1 MRTTRSIRNR
11 GRRSKKE
18 PIDLDITS
26 LLDILVIMLVFLLK
40 SYNATGIILN
50 IPEDIKLPTSASSD
64 INTQGV
70 VVQVSEKKIWVDDE
84 VVLDKENPEGRTYD
98 YGGRRIIPLFNI
110 LVGKKNLVKRIE
122 KATPEAQKFS
132 GVVNLIV
139 DKKIKYSE
147 IKKIL
152 FTSAEAGYM
161 SYKFV
166 VLGEDN

>member
-1 MRTTRSIRNR
+1 MRLNRSIRNR
-11 GRRSKKE
+11 GRRGRSE
-18 PIDLDITS
+18 PIDIDITS

-50 IPEDIKLPTSASSD
+50 IPKEITLPSSVSQD

-70 VVQVSEKKIWVDDE
+70 VIQVAENKIWVDDE
-84 VVLDKENPEGRTYD
+84 MVLDKDETTGRVYD
-98 YGGRRIIPLFNI
+98 SGGRRIIPLFNT
-110 LVGKKNLVKRIE
+110 LVNKKNMVKQIE

-132 GVVNLIV
+132 GIVNLIV

-147 IKKIL
+147 IKKVL
-152 FTSAEAGYM
+152 YTAAEAGYR